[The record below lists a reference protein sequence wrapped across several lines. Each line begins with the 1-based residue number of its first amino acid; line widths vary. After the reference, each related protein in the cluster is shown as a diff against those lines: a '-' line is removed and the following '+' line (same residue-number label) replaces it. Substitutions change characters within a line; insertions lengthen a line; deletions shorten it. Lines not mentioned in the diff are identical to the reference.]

1 MPPPQQQPRD
11 VVSEHDTAMSNPNSS
26 EQNLLNHAPPIAVT
40 PAPGASELELGN
52 AVRDLDD
59 GAYTALASRDPGLP
73 SLDTNTTSP
82 MEPITSTSAS
92 ASVSASASEGQTTT
106 ETPENSLP
114 TESDDTAEPMASS
127 IATLKPAK
135 PQYLT
140 INTAPYVDPTPP
152 TPTNS
157 QGPSRTSSAHRFK
170 GRSSANSPTPSD
182 AGYDEVQF
190 TSEDEREGGSRSEI
204 QSIMEQFPEDG
215 GGPGEDEVMSPR
227 LEITSPLLTSP
238 PLQHPPRKSSLEPL
252 APSLAQQIQEMQGL
266 RVSSASPTSMRSKG
280 KNHVNDRGP
289 PVPPKD
295 APSDESSSTTD
306 SALTSTTTLH
316 RPPPPEPEPEP
327 ALPFDFH
334 RFLEQLKHKKADP
347 VARYLKSFLNEFGKR
362 QWMVHEQVKIIGDF
376 LAFIANK
383 MGQCEV
389 WREVSDV
396 EFDNAREGMEKLVMN
411 RLYSQTFSPAIPAPQ
426 PIPGA
431 KPKKRGGDPPM
442 GPGRKGQHQEDVE
455 RDDILAQKVGIYG
468 WVREEH
474 LDIPPVTESGKR
486 FLALA
491 QQELLKIKSYR
502 APRDKIICVLNCCKV
517 IFGLL
522 KHNKSDSSADSFM
535 PLLIYVVLRANPEH
549 LVSNVQYILR
559 FRNQEKLG
567 GEAGYYLSS
576 LMGAVQFI
584 ENMDRT
590 TLTISDEDF
599 EHNVEAAVSAIA
611 EKHRAEESAS
621 LPPESMSEKSGLHPT
636 RGASPV
642 RSSFEQD
649 GSRMARRSTSK
660 DDQESSDEAPAIS
673 GLLRTIQKPLSSI
686 GRMFSEDPGS
696 PGPSTSPYS
705 PKPTPAVSPRP
716 GTRSGLL
723 PNPEAQI
730 SSISVRQ
737 QLSAQEAAARQASA
751 EAAEAHRLQRA
762 EHNNVVE
769 TLAGMFPD
777 LDRDII
783 SDVVHQ
789 KEGRVGLAVDA
800 CLALSA

>member
-1 MPPPQQQPRD
+1 MPPPEQPLYEP
-11 VVSEHDTAMSNPNSS
+11 STSHIAASSSHDTAMSSPK
-26 EQNLLNHAPPIAVT
+26 LLAEDLPENAPPIA
-40 PAPGASELELGN
+40 
-52 AVRDLDD
+52 
-59 GAYTALASRDPGLP
+59 
-73 SLDTNTTSP
+73 
-82 MEPITSTSAS
+82 ITSAS
-92 ASVSASASEGQTTT
+92 DPSLLDTVAKALESNGENGRKDLLGLDTSPSTEHSPLESTPQTQNSIENDRPNETDVPAEAMESSV
-106 ETPENSLP
+106 
-114 TESDDTAEPMASS
+114 
-127 IATLKPAK
+127 ATLKPTK

-140 INTAPYVDPTPP
+140 INTSPYVDPTPP
-152 TPTNS
+152 TPTSS
-157 QGPSRTSSAHRFK
+157 QAPSRTSSAHRSK
-170 GRSSANSPTPSD
+170 GQSSGSSPTPSD
-182 AGYDEVQF
+182 AGYDETRF
-190 TSEDEREGGSRSEI
+190 ASEDEREGASRSEI
-204 QSIMEQFPEDG
+204 QSIMEQFPEEG
-215 GGPGEDEVMSPR
+215 GGPGVEEVMSPR
-227 LEITSPLLTSP
+227 LEITSPHLASP
-238 PLQHPPRKSSLEPL
+238 PLPHPPRKSSLEPL
-252 APSLAQQIQEMQGL
+252 APSIAQQLQEIQGL
-266 RVSSASPTSMRSKG
+266 RLSNSSPTSARSQG
-280 KNHVNDRGP
+280 KLHAHDHGP

-295 APSDESSSTTD
+295 GHSDDRLIATESPVS
-306 SALTSTTTLH
+306 STTTLH

-334 RFLEQLKHKKADP
+334 RFLDQLKHKKADP
-347 VARYLKSFLNEFGKR
+347 VARYLKSFLGEFGKR
-362 QWMVHEQVKIIGDF
+362 QWMVHEQVKIISDF

-383 MGQCEV
+383 MAQCEV
-389 WREVSDV
+389 WREVSDA

-411 RLYSQTFSPAIPAPQ
+411 RLYTQTFSPTIPAPQ

-455 RDDILAQKVGIYG
+455 RDDILAQKISIYG

-474 LDIPPVTESGKR
+474 LDIPAVMDSGKK

-491 QQELLKIKSYR
+491 QQELLKIRTYR

-599 EHNVEAAVSAIA
+599 EQNVEAAVSAIA
-611 EKHRAEESAS
+611 EKHRVEESAS
-621 LPPESMSEKSGLHPT
+621 RSPVTFSEKDRLHPRESSST
-636 RGASPV
+636 RP
-642 RSSFEQD
+642 SFEQD
-649 GSRMARRSTSK
+649 GSRTPRRSTSR
-660 DDQESSDEAPAIS
+660 DDQDSGDDAPAIA

-686 GRMFSEDPGS
+686 GRIFSDEPS
-696 PGPSTSPYS
+696 PAGPSTPSHTPQ
-705 PKPTPAVSPRP
+705 PNPTVSRP
-716 GTRSGLL
+716 GTRPSTR
-723 PNPEAQI
+723 PNPDAQVPPI
-730 SSISVRQ
+730 AVRQ
-737 QLSAQEAAARQASA
+737 QLSAQDAAARQASA
-751 EAAEAHRLQRA
+751 EAAEAYRLQRA

-777 LDRDII
+777 LDREII